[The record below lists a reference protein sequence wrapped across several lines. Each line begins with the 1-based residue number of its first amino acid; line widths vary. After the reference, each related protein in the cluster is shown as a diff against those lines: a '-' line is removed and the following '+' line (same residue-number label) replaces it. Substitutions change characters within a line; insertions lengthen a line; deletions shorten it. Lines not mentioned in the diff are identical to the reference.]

1 VADQRHLAGDAIELL
16 AQEGGRGDNDGLHC
30 QQGLRAPFDGG
41 ITRDLEVTD
50 HLDGTGAGLR
60 QSRGLAAQHG
70 TSGAF
75 GVERI
80 ALTMLMPQLA
90 IGTTN
95 LEDLVAICLQGA
107 CQSRTVGT
115 GAFDAEG
122 PDGSE
127 GLGPCLQIA
136 VAGTADRDGQSWL
149 WKSEQRDKW
158 SFCLT
163 TARMAGD
170 QER

>member
-1 VADQRHLAGDAIELL
+1 MADQRHLAGDAIELL
-16 AQEGGRGDNDGLHC
+16 AQEGRRGDNVHC

-41 ITRDLEVTD
+41 IARDLEVTD
-50 HLDGTGAGLR
+50 HLDGTGSGLR
-60 QSRGLAAQHG
+60 QSLAAQHG

-90 IGTTN
+90 VGT

-115 GAFDAEG
+115 GAFDAKG
-122 PDGSE
+122 PDWSRRTWPRPPDRGSRY
-127 GLGPCLQIA
+127 G
-136 VAGTADRDGQSWL
+136 
-149 WKSEQRDKW
+149 
-158 SFCLT
+158 
-163 TARMAGD
+163 
-170 QER
+170 